1 MNATFFLEIITPD
14 KIVFQ
19 DQVEMVSVP
28 SVTGT
33 LGILPHHVPLF
44 TKLEEGELK
53 ILKGNQ
59 EFYLSLGG
67 GFMEIE
73 KEKVT
78 ILVTKALH
86 ADEIDEEKV
95 LKAKKDAEEALA
107 KKPEGE
113 ALIATQAMLR
123 QSLFDLK
130 VLKRRRA
137 PKVVS

>member
-19 DQVEMVSVP
+19 DEVEMVSVP

-67 GFMEIE
+67 GFMEIQ

-78 ILVTKALH
+78 ILVTKAVH

-95 LKAKKDAEEALA
+95 LKAKKEAEEALMRR
-107 KKPEGE
+107 PTGE
-113 ALIATQAMLR
+113 ELIETQAMLR

-130 VLKRRRA
+130 VLKRRKS
-137 PKVVS
+137 PKIS